1 MNQRYRNILRH
12 NVLRR
17 LSLAGVGLLAM
28 TGIALAAVGAAQQAV
43 LDQYAQKAKAEDASF
58 AGFSADRGKAFF
70 LAQWTTGHGDTPSC
84 STCHTTDPRQMGR
97 TRAGKEINPMALSR
111 TPDRFSDIG
120 KTEKWFS
127 RNCDTVIG
135 RSCTARE
142 KGDFITFMAGQ

>member
-1 MNQRYRNILRH
+1 LFRYQ
-12 NVLRR
+12 VLRR
-17 LSLAGVGLLAM
+17 VLIGGAGLLASA
-28 TGIALAAVGAAQQAV
+28 GIALAAVGAAQQAV
-43 LDQYAQKAKAEDASF
+43 LDRYARQAKTEDASF

-70 LAQWTTGHGDTPSC
+70 LAQWSTGHGDTPSC

-111 TPDRFSDIG
+111 TPDRFGDVS
-120 KTEKWFS
+120 KTEKWFG

-135 RSCTARE
+135 RACTARE